1 MALIAHVRVDPVS
14 ADARGADRRSLRLEV
29 DAASSSGAS
38 RAIIHNLS
46 ERGLLVETAAEGF
59 AVGKTVELAL
69 TGSGLVQARVV
80 WSRGEFFGCEFE
92 APVAKA
98 VVSAALLRSP
108 ARVPPPP
115 AAVLQ
120 RLYGHA
126 RHREEEPQAR
136 EQVSSWLV
144 IASLILGLV
153 TVGCFVLALL
163 MLEFS
168 VQF

>member
-1 MALIAHVRVDPVS
+1 MALLAQVIADPGS
-14 ADARGADRRSLRLEV
+14 IEARGAARRELRLEV
-29 DAASSSGAS
+29 DAASASGAS

-59 AVGKTVELAL
+59 AVDKTVELVL
-69 TGSGLVQARVV
+69 PGSGHVQARVV

-120 RLYGHA
+120 MLYGHA
-126 RHREEEPQAR
+126 RHRDEAP

-163 MLEFS
+163 TLDFS